1 MGLNAFAAR
10 AVAASLDG
18 VIVPDLPPEESGS
31 LQTALCS
38 QGIDLIFLVAPT
50 QDSSRIAH
58 VASHSSGFL
67 YLVSLAGVTG
77 SREQLAPDLGDF
89 VARVQTVTDLPLAVG
104 FGISTP
110 DQAARVAC
118 LADGVIVG
126 SALLAALG
134 SVEEP
139 VLTASR
145 FISSLRRGLDIKGH

>member
-1 MGLNAFAAR
+1 MGLNAFAGR
-10 AVAASLDG
+10 AVAAGLDG
-18 VIVPDLPPEESGS
+18 LIIPDLPPEESGS
-31 LQTALCS
+31 LRAALRS

-50 QDSSRIAH
+50 RDSSRIAH

-89 VARVQTVTDLPLAVG
+89 VARVRTLTDLPLAVG

-110 DQAARVAC
+110 DQASQVAC

-134 SVEEP
+134 SAEDP
-139 VLTASR
+139 VFAASR
-145 FISSLRRGLDIKGH
+145 FISSLRRGLD